1 MAERGKRKSQ
11 LRGELIKSVAEQEA
25 YRGAPI
31 VAGWEASEHVPP
43 FAFPSYF
50 IHIFRL
56 DHKIK
61 LIKQNQ
67 LGLFVVPL
75 VVVAVQL
82 LVG

>member
-1 MAERGKRKSQ
+1 MRGNRKSQ

-43 FAFPSYF
+43 FAF
-50 IHIFRL
+50 RL
-56 DHKIK
+56 DHKIN

-67 LGLFVVPL
+67 LGLVVVPL